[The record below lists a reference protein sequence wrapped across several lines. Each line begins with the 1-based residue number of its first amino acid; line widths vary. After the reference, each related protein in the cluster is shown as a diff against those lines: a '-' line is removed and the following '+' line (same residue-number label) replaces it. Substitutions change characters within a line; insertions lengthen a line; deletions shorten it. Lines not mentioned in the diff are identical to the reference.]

1 MKQINQLL
9 LLLFGVIFFAGCD
22 KDDGELTPLA
32 SLNVSNFVVGGKTV
46 RLGSNKSDSAVN
58 MNFKQ
63 FGLIAGN
70 SNVYLWPTGDSAN
83 PYYNKIIPTKDGDV
97 YSLFLAGNVTTQID
111 TILVKENIPYRT
123 DSTAGIRFINL
134 SPNSTPLN
142 IVRKKTPTV
151 NEVTGLEYKQ
161 MTSFMSFPGLYN
173 SADTFLI
180 RNAAGT
186 QLAQFNFTTATQP
199 RFANVTLVI
208 RGLVGSTP
216 AIGVTRVNNDR

>member
-9 LLLFGVIFFAGCD
+9 ILLLGTVLFVGCK
-22 KDDGELTPLA
+22 KDEVKLTPLA

-70 SNVYLWPTGDSAN
+70 SSVYLWPTGDSAH
-83 PYYNKIIPTKDGDV
+83 PYYNKTVSTNNGDV
-97 YSLFLAGNVTTQID
+97 YSLFLAGNAATQID

-134 SPNSTPLN
+134 SPNSSPLN

-151 NEVTGLEYKQ
+151 NEVTGLSYKQ
-161 MTSFMSFPGLYN
+161 MTSFMSYPGLYN
-173 SADTFLI
+173 SADTFLV
-180 RNAAGT
+180 RDAAGT

-208 RGLVGSTP
+208 RGLVGSSP

>member
-1 MKQINQLL
+1 M
-9 LLLFGVIFFAGCD
+9 
-22 KDDGELTPLA
+22 
-32 SLNVSNFVVGGKTV
+32 
-46 RLGSNKSDSAVN
+46 N

-63 FGLIAGN
+63 FGLVAGN

-83 PYYNKIIPTKDGDV
+83 PYYNKVIPTKDGDV
-97 YSLFLAGNVTTQID
+97 YSLFLAGNAATQID
-111 TILVKENIPYRT
+111 TILVKEDIPYRT

-142 IVRKKTPTV
+142 IVRKNTPTI
-151 NEVTGLEYKQ
+151 NEVTGLAYKQ

-173 SADTFLI
+173 SADTFLV

-208 RGLVGSTP
+208 RGLVAGTP